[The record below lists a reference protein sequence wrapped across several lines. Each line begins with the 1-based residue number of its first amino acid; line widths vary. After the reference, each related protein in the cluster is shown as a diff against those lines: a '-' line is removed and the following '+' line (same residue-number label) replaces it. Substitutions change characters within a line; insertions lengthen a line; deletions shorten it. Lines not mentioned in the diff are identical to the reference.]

1 MNWPAQR
8 PAQRSARMESPG
20 RRWGRRVLHA
30 GLGLALYGLTGCA
43 VPVQAS
49 CPHCPL
55 LVVGQRP
62 PVPPGT
68 RTVFVL
74 MPGLLGYGWEWNGAQ
89 IALAQVPHAAVIL
102 YEWNPWTSVRAG
114 GAELAASMQ
123 YLLRRLP
130 RSVDKVVLITH
141 SAAGLL
147 GVEAAAQLRV
157 PAGLPVAVLAIGTP
171 LAGNYFNLV
180 AGEDNFHSPIP
191 LALSGKFTH
200 WPEPAPGVELSIWP
214 TGATDPV
221 MKPHFGH
228 DPADRRVLPRA
239 ARVQALPPRLDHNQ
253 ALGLVARRL
262 AAGLIPSPPPAP
274 SCAAPEAGTAAGG
287 DSAPAQLGP
296 PAVQN

>member
-1 MNWPAQR
+1 MNRPEPRTAQAQR
-8 PAQRSARMESPG
+8 PRRCG
-20 RRWGRRVLHA
+20 RRMLCG
-30 GLGLALYGLTGCA
+30 GLGLALYGLAGCA

-49 CPHCPL
+49 CPRCPL
-55 LVVGQRP
+55 LVMGQRP
-62 PVPPGT
+62 PVPAGT

-74 MPGLLGYGWEWNGAQ
+74 VPGLLGYGWEWNGAQ
-89 IALAQVPHAAVIL
+89 IALGRVPHAAVIL

-114 GAELAASMQ
+114 GAELAANIQ
-123 YLLRRLP
+123 YLLGRLP
-130 RSVDKVVLITH
+130 RSVDKVVLLTH

-147 GVEAAAQLRV
+147 GVEAAARLRV
-157 PAGLPVAVLAIGTP
+157 PPGLPVSVLVIGTP

-180 AGEDNFHSPIP
+180 AGEDNFSSPIP
-191 LALSGKFTH
+191 LALSGKFTR

-239 ARVQALPPRLDHNQ
+239 ATVQALPPRLDHNQ

-262 AAGLIPSPPPAP
+262 AAGLIPSPPAVAPAAAEPGGARSGSDPAP
-274 SCAAPEAGTAAGG
+274 
-287 DSAPAQLGP
+287 LGQK
-296 PAVQN
+296 AVQN